1 MNAKSL
7 RVLEFGKV
15 LHLLAEHT
23 AFSAGREL
31 ALALTPTGDFDEVAR
46 RQRETSEAKDWIA
59 RKGDVSL
66 GGARDIRGHV
76 RHAQIGAVLQP
87 SELLEVSDT
96 LRAARYLRKDIER
109 LEEKLPLLYGLTRR
123 MSELPDVSQAITQAI
138 NDAAEVVD
146 SASPELARIRRELAI
161 ARAQVMERI
170 NRILNSEA
178 RKYLQEALVTERDGR
193 FVVPI
198 KADFK
203 GRIPGLVHDV
213 SASGATLFV
222 EPLAVVEAGNRVRQL
237 LSEEQREIERIL
249 RELSGR
255 VADRAD
261 DLNETVQAMAELDLA
276 LAKGRYSFAIK
287 AIAPELMRVRTRS
300 FEDKRKAARK
310 KADDETAETASKEP
324 GHPLVN
330 APRFKFLRA
339 RHPLLDPTRV
349 VPIDIYNGED
359 FRILLITGPNTGGKT
374 VALKTVGLLTV
385 MAQAGLHI
393 PAAEGSLVTPFSG
406 VYADIG
412 DEQSIEQSLSTFS
425 SHMSNIIEILRQSDA
440 RSLVLLDELGAGTDP
455 VEGSALARAILET
468 LLERR
473 VTVVGTTHY
482 SELKAFAYGTPGVV
496 NSSVEF
502 DINTLSPTYEL
513 TIGLPGRSNAFAI
526 AERLGLS
533 FAILERARKWLTEAD
548 VAMEDMLG
556 DIKTAR
562 EATFA
567 ARADAEKRQREI
579 AEAETALKKR
589 LAEAERER
597 VEIINRARQEAEAE
611 LNRVR
616 EELKELRAELRRARK
631 ELAAPA
637 QVNALMD
644 RVEQLADDV
653 VPETPPPAFGAPRL
667 EDLAPGSQV
676 RVASLNAI
684 GEVINVSGTQA
695 EVQVG
700 ALRVRVP
707 VTSLEPLAPTAAPRA
722 RYEQDIRVTP
732 ANDLSGVGTELDL
745 RGERAEDA
753 LRRVEDYLDDAYLA
767 GLARVRIIHGKGT
780 GALRKAT
787 RELLGS
793 HPLVQSFRSGDRYE
807 GDEGVTMVDL
817 VKG

>member
-15 LHLLAEHT
+15 LHLLAEYT

-109 LEEKLPLLYGLTRR
+109 LEVKLPLLYGITRR
-123 MSELPDVSQAITQAI
+123 MSELPDLSQAITQAI

-146 SASPELARIRRELAI
+146 SASPDLARIRRELSI

-249 RELSGR
+249 RELSGL

-261 DLNETVQAMAELDLA
+261 ALNETVMAMAELDLA

-310 KADDETAETASKEP
+310 PKSDEEPTETPPKEP
-324 GHPLVN
+324 EYPLVN
-330 APRFKFLRA
+330 APRFKFVRA
-339 RHPLLDPTRV
+339 RHPLLDPTKV

-385 MAQAGLHI
+385 MTQAGLHI
-393 PAAEGSLVTPFSG
+393 PAAEGSLITPFSG

-579 AEAETALKKR
+579 TEAETALKKR

-597 VEIINRARQEAEAE
+597 VEILNRARQEAEAE

-616 EELKELRAELRRARK
+616 EELKELRNELRRARK
-631 ELAAPA
+631 ELATPT

-667 EDLAPGSQV
+667 EELVLGSQV
-676 RVASLNAI
+676 RVASLNAM
-684 GEVINVSGTQA
+684 GEVISLNGAQA

-707 VTSLEPLAPTAAPRA
+707 VTSLEPLVPTAAPRA

-732 ANDLSGVGTELDL
+732 ANDLSAVGVELDL

-787 RELLGS
+787 RELLSS
-793 HPLVQSFRSGDRYE
+793 HPLV
-807 GDEGVTMVDL
+807 
-817 VKG
+817 